1 MEVNTASPA
10 AVNQQQPSSLS
21 LRPDLDQIFAFK
33 TYPAAHKVRKYV
45 LVALLVTFIFG
56 ITTFIAIR
64 RSNATPKIHD
74 PLEDN
79 NVSDVEIAG
88 TYRLDRFD
96 SNFPQLLTS
105 LGIHQHV
112 QRYIMASK
120 EIYEIKEPSQADPH
134 WTWTVHR
141 GT

>member
-33 TYPAAHKVRKYV
+33 TYPAARKYV

-64 RSNATPKIHD
+64 RSTATPKIHD
-74 PLEDN
+74 PLEDS

-105 LGIHQHV
+105 LGIHRLV
-112 QRYIMASK
+112 QRLIMASK

-134 WTWTVHR
+134 WTWIVHR